1 MPARSRENGRQASG
15 AITRIASHPRSVPNV
30 MQASVPPVTAHVTCP
45 ARIMWNACPIAC
57 VAEAQALATAKAGPR
72 SPQCME
78 IWLAGAFT
86 ISLGMVNGK
95 TRDALS
101 R

>member
-1 MPARSRENGRQASG
+1 MERR
-15 AITRIASHPRSVPNV
+15 
-30 MQASVPPVTAHVTCP
+30 
-45 ARIMWNACPIAC
+45 PIAW
-57 VAEAQALATAKAGPR
+57 VAEAQALATTKAGPR

-86 ISLGMVNGK
+86 ISFGMVSGN
-95 TRDALS
+95 TRVFFS